1 MSFDV
6 GVEDFNLE
14 SISDKLKD
22 AITETLKPD
31 FEFEASEV
39 KLEFKEEPIVQV
51 TFRVDDADKLINKI
65 KGDPF
70 KEKLNKKIDE
80 YDEIPKEVDLKLV
93 SAGTN

>member
-1 MSFDV
+1 MCFEV
-6 GVEDFNLE
+6 GLSAFNLE

-39 KLEFKEEPIVQV
+39 KLEFKDEQVVLV
-51 TFRVDDADKLINKI
+51 TFSVDDADRLIDKI
-65 KGDPF
+65 VGYQF

-80 YDEIPKEVDLKLV
+80 DEEIPKQVDLKSV
-93 SAGTN
+93 SSGTN

>member
-39 KLEFKEEPIVQV
+39 KLEFKDEQVVLV
-51 TFRVDDADKLINKI
+51 TFSVDDADRLIDKI
-65 KGDPF
+65 VSNQF

-80 YDEIPKEVDLKLV
+80 DEEIPKQVELESV
-93 SAGTN
+93 SSGTN